1 MIILNSYH
9 GCPEFMDTDD
19 TRTNLLTTAILLF
32 GRHGYDGVTT
42 RRLAQT
48 ASANVAAIKYHF
60 GSKDALYRGA
70 IDHVVQTLQP
80 RLEMLLELVGQA
92 RHIARDDPER
102 QALLVSQLVEV
113 ALNTFLRTPEMRPI
127 VPFMLRE
134 LFVPGPHFDR
144 LYQPLS
150 RRLHEALTELVAW
163 ILELDPQ
170 APATIV
176 RAQALIGQ
184 LVVYQI
190 GRAILQRRLG
200 IDDYGDA
207 EIQLIREQ
215 ATRSV
220 LMSLGLPCE

>member
-1 MIILNSYH
+1 
-9 GCPEFMDTDD
+9 MDSED
-19 TRTNLLTTAILLF
+19 TRTNLLNTAILLF

-42 RRLAQT
+42 RRLAE
-48 ASANVAAIKYHF
+48 AADANVASIKYYF
-60 GSKDALYRGA
+60 GNKDALYRGA
-70 IDHVVQTLQP
+70 IDHVVETLQP
-80 RLEMLLELVGQA
+80 RLEMLLDLVGQA
-92 RHIARDDPER
+92 RQIARNDPER
-102 QALLVSQLVEV
+102 QSLLVSQLVEV

-150 RRLHEALTELVAW
+150 RRLHESLTELVAW
-163 ILELDPQ
+163 ILQLDPR

-200 IDDYGDA
+200 VEDYGEA
-207 EIQLIREQ
+207 EIELIRAQ

-220 LMSLGLPCE
+220 LMSLGLPSD

>member
-1 MIILNSYH
+1 
-9 GCPEFMDTDD
+9 MDSED
-19 TRTNLLTTAILLF
+19 TRTNLLNTAILLF

-42 RRLAQT
+42 RRLA
-48 ASANVAAIKYHF
+48 AAADANVASIKYHF
-60 GSKDALYRGA
+60 GNKDALYRGA
-70 IDHVVQTLQP
+70 IDHVVETLQP
-80 RLEMLLELVGQA
+80 RLEMLLDLVGQA
-92 RHIARDDPER
+92 RQIARNDPER
-102 QALLVSQLVEV
+102 QSLLVSQLVEV

-150 RRLHEALTELVAW
+150 RRLHESLTELVAW
-163 ILELDPQ
+163 ILQLDPR

-200 IDDYGDA
+200 VEDYGEA
-207 EIQLIREQ
+207 EIELIRVQ

-220 LMSLGLPCE
+220 LMSLGLPSD

>member
-1 MIILNSYH
+1 
-9 GCPEFMDTDD
+9 MDSDD
-19 TRTNLLTTAILLF
+19 TRTNLLNMAIVLF

-42 RRLAQT
+42 RRLAE
-48 ASANVAAIKYHF
+48 AAAANVASIKYHF

-80 RLEMLLELVGQA
+80 RLDMLLDLVAQA
-92 RHIARDDPER
+92 REIARNDPER

-113 ALNTFLRTPEMRPI
+113 ALNTFLRTPEIKPI

-134 LFVPGPHFDR
+134 LFVPGPHFER

-150 RRLHEALTELVAW
+150 RRLHESLTELVAW
-163 ILELDPQ
+163 VLQQDPR
-170 APATIV
+170 APATII

-200 IDDYGDA
+200 IDDYGDE
-207 EIQLIREQ
+207 EIELIRDQ
-215 ATRSV
+215 ATQSV
-220 LMSLGLPCE
+220 LMSLGLPHG

>member
-1 MIILNSYH
+1 
-9 GCPEFMDTDD
+9 MDSED
-19 TRTNLLTTAILLF
+19 TRTNLLNTAILLF

-42 RRLAQT
+42 RRLAE
-48 ASANVAAIKYHF
+48 AADANVASIKYHF
-60 GSKDALYRGA
+60 GNKDALYRGA
-70 IDHVVQTLQP
+70 IDHVVETLQP
-80 RLEMLLELVGQA
+80 RLEMLLDLVGQA
-92 RHIARDDPER
+92 RQIARNDPER

-150 RRLHEALTELVAW
+150 RRLHESLTELVAW
-163 ILELDPQ
+163 ILQLDPR

-200 IDDYGDA
+200 VEDYGEA
-207 EIQLIREQ
+207 EIELIRAQ
-215 ATRSV
+215 ATHSV
-220 LMSLGLPCE
+220 LMSLGLPSD